1 MALSPTAAHAPASVS
16 PPFFLT
22 GSQATSAEDF
32 VFPALRRDLTISHQ
46 LFEGRAYAI
55 IKDPLS
61 LKYFRLAADDCTLA
75 QLLDGQRSVAQVRAA
90 YWRQQPQQKLTQT
103 ESHLTARIQGLGR
116 ELELAGFLE
125 ASAEGVR
132 RQMELKR
139 LKHRPL
145 TPWGLFMK
153 ALFLKIPLGDPDAL
167 LTRLERPLR
176 PLWSWTGFI
185 ISLVIFLAGAAVFAF
200 NFPRIAPS
208 LSDFLSLPNLALVWL
223 LTILVKVVHEFG
235 HGLTCKHY
243 GGEVHE
249 MGALVMVFSPFLYA
263 DVSDSYLFPNKR
275 HRILVAAAGIYI
287 ELVIAAIATLLW
299 AVSQPGPTQ
308 QLLFNLM
315 LITSVWTVLF
325 NANPLM
331 KFDGYYIL
339 MDLLGV
345 PNLRSKAQ
353 LCVSDLCRRFFFG
366 GPTPPQVQQLLPQK
380 NRTGFVFYSVAAQLY
395 LLQITLGIAA
405 IFHFVLQPYGLS
417 WLGDLLGAGA
427 LLSMLVVPVVSF
439 FKNQFNRAAAASQS
453 ADPQARRRHPM
464 RRPLLII
471 TALLVLLG
479 GLAWVP
485 WQITVERPA
494 VLRPQESAWVRAEVP
509 GRFKQIV
516 VKTGDTVTAGQPLA
530 YLTDAAVEAEA
541 RSTALL
547 VERARRQVDMALGA
561 SAPAYLKQAEAALA
575 TAVVRETE
583 ARRMLDKLTLYAPVA
598 GTVITPDLERLQTG
612 SLRPGEAL
620 CEVAALRPM
629 QIYIPLNERQARHVS
644 AGQAVDLR
652 VHSQPGRTYSG
663 HVATDLK
670 TPPAE
675 ELPPNLIATL
685 GGDIAAQPDAEGK
698 LKPLEVT
705 YGVLVTLPNDDTSLR
720 PGMTGSVRIHGPR
733 RPLWEV
739 VWMDVLDFISLD
751 YRL

>member
-1 MALSPTAAHAPASVS
+1 MVLSTTAAHVPDQA
-16 PPFFLT
+16 PPFLP
-22 GSQATSAEDF
+22 GSQSASAEDF

-90 YWRQQPQQKLTQT
+90 YWRQQPQQRLTQT
-103 ESHLTARIQGLGR
+103 ESYLTVRIQGLGR

-153 ALFLKIPLGDPDAL
+153 ALFLKIPLGDPDAI
-167 LTRLERPLR
+167 LTRMERPLR
-176 PLWSWTGFI
+176 PLWSWAGFL

-200 NFPRIAPS
+200 NFPRISPS

-223 LTILVKVVHEFG
+223 LTLLVKVVHEFG

-366 GPTPPQVQQLLPQK
+366 GPTPPQVQQLLPKK
-380 NRTGFVFYSVAAQLY
+380 NRTGFVLYSVAAQLY

-427 LLSMLVVPVVSF
+427 LFSMLIVPVVSF
-439 FKNQFNRAAAASQS
+439 FKNQFTRAAAAAQTG
-453 ADPQARRRHPM
+453 PEPMRRKHPM

-471 TALLVLLG
+471 AALLVLLG

-494 VLRPQESAWVRAEVP
+494 VLRPQASTWVRAEVP
-509 GRFKQIV
+509 GRLKQIV
-516 VKTGDTVTAGQPLA
+516 IKTGDTVTTGQPLA

-541 RSTALL
+541 RSAALL

-575 TAVVRETE
+575 AAVAREAE
-583 ARRMLDKLTLYAPVA
+583 ARRMVGKLTLYAPQD
-598 GTVITPDLERLQTG
+598 GTVITPDLERLQAG

-644 AGQAVDLR
+644 AGQTVDLR
-652 VHSQPGRTYSG
+652 VHSQPGRTYTG
-663 HVATDLK
+663 QVATDLK

-705 YGVLVTLPNDDTSLR
+705 YGVLVTLPNEDTSLR
-720 PGMTGSVRIHGPR
+720 PGMTGSVRIHGTR

-739 VWMDVLDFISLD
+739 VWMEVLDFVSLD

>member
-1 MALSPTAAHAPASVS
+1 MALSPTAAHASASVS

-22 GSQATSAEDF
+22 GSQATSAEDL

-46 LFEGRAYAI
+46 LFEGRSYAI

-103 ESHLTARIQGLGR
+103 ENHLTARIQGLGR

-125 ASAEGVR
+125 ASAEAVR
-132 RQMELKR
+132 RQMEMKR

-185 ISLVIFLAGAAVFAF
+185 LSLVIFLAGAAVFAF

-208 LSDFLSLPNLALVWL
+208 LSEFLSLPNLALVWL

-366 GPTPPQVQQLLPQK
+366 GPTPPQVQQLLPKK
-380 NRTGFVFYSVAAQLY
+380 NRTGFVFYSLAAQLY

-439 FKNQFNRAAAASQS
+439 FKNQFNHAAAASES
-453 ADPQARRRHPM
+453 ADPHLRRRHPM

-471 TALLVLLG
+471 TALLMLLG

-541 RSTALL
+541 RSAALL
-547 VERARRQVDMALGA
+547 VERARRQADMALGA

-575 TAVVRETE
+575 AAVVRETE
-583 ARRMLDKLTLYAPVA
+583 ARRMLDKLTLYAPLA

-644 AGQAVDLR
+644 AGQAVELR
-652 VHSQPGRTYSG
+652 VHSQPGRTYTG
-663 HVATDLK
+663 QVATDLK

-705 YGVLVTLPNDDTSLR
+705 YGVLVTLPNDDTSLL
-720 PGMTGSVRIHGPR
+720 PGMTGNVRIHGPR

-739 VWMDVLDFISLD
+739 VWMDILDFISLD